1 MKFSK
6 LLFCCYKKENGEHDI
21 QSSNKTIKW
30 NETIPF
36 KVPIKGGYVIKV
48 YDGDTITI
56 ASKLPF
62 DNSPIYRFS
71 VRLAGIDTPEIKS
84 KTEKEKNMAIDAK
97 NKLELMIMDKYVL
110 LKNITTEKYGRILA
124 DVYLEDIHI
133 NKLMIDQNLAVKY
146 DGGKK
151 TQWELNII
159 NYC

>member
-1 MKFSK
+1 MKFLN
-6 LLFCCYKKENGEHDI
+6 LLVCFYKKENKESII
-21 QSSNKTIKW
+21 QSINQPIKW
-30 NETIPF
+30 SETIPF
-36 KVPIKGGYVIKV
+36 TIPITGGYVIKV

-71 VRLAGIDTPEIKS
+71 VRLAGIDTPEIKG

-97 NKLELMIMDKYVL
+97 NKLELMIINKYVL

-151 TQWELNII
+151 PKW
-159 NYC
+159 

>member
-1 MKFSK
+1 MKFLN
-6 LLFCCYKKENGEHDI
+6 LLVCFYKKENKESII
-21 QSSNKTIKW
+21 QSINQPIKW
-30 NETIPF
+30 SETIPF
-36 KVPIKGGYVIKV
+36 TIPITGGYVIKV

-71 VRLAGIDTPEIKS
+71 VRLAGIDTPEIKG

-97 NKLELMIMDKYVL
+97 NKLELMIINKYVL

-151 TQWELNII
+151 PQW
-159 NYC
+159 